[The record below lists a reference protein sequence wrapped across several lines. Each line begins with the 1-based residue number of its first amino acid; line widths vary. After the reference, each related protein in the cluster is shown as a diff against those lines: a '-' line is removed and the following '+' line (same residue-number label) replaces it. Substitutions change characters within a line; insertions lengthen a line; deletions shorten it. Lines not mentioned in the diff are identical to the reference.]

1 VVRHHGC
8 IAFVIGL
15 IKCLKNLIDERDY
28 SFGVGFFGGL
38 SAEFTPVFSLALNH
52 SLLSKSGM
60 DDHFQKARTVPQPKL
75 LIAGGSRG
83 ARCVIWLFISGIKG
97 TKSPRHA
104 RSFPAAVT
112 IITSPVIESQA
123 FDVLRGPEFF
133 AYFSLMGRLQSSVE
147 ERNSVE
153 EKSRATR
160 ILVVDDNPAVRRY
173 LRGVLEQHR
182 GWRVCDEAR
191 DGQEAVYKFQK
202 IKPDVIV
209 LDFQMPYMNGL
220 DAARAISQLSP
231 ETPILMVTLY
241 LTKQLSEEAQKAGVR
256 GTCSKTDLLC
266 VVDAVGALLREET
279 YFQV

>member
-1 VVRHHGC
+1 MCNLAIHLWNKRDQ
-8 IAFVIGL
+8 IAVASG
-15 IKCLKNLIDERDY
+15 R
-28 SFGVGFFGGL
+28 
-38 SAEFTPVFSLALNH
+38 ALVA
-52 SLLSKSGM
+52 
-60 DDHFQKARTVPQPKL
+60 D
-75 LIAGGSRG
+75 SRN
-83 ARCVIWLFISGIKG
+83 
-97 TKSPRHA
+97 
-104 RSFPAAVT
+104 

-123 FDVLRGPEFF
+123 FDVLRGPEFS
-133 AYFSLMGRLQSSVE
+133 AYFSLMGCPRSSVE
-147 ERNSVE
+147 ERNSVEE

-160 ILVVDDNPAVRRY
+160 ILVVDDNPSVRRY

-241 LTKQLSEEAQKAGVR
+241 LTKQLSEEAQRAGVR
-256 GTCSKTDLLC
+256 GACAKTDLHC

-279 YFQV
+279 YFPL